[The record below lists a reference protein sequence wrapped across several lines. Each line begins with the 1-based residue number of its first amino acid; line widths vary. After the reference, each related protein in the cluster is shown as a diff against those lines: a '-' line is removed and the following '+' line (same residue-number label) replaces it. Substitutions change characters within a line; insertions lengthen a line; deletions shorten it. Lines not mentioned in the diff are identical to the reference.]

1 MIDKSLTAHL
11 LHSYEFLNEAVKG
24 EPDSNNEKFL
34 VEFLNNSSW
43 FRNRV
48 RSKEFVWREKQAH
61 GECDTYAGEYE
72 LDFKLLVS
80 ATACQARRE
89 LSDSIAVIQQSNAT
103 VISAPRRTKPMN
115 VIRIYCALRGLS
127 CEDLLSYEKTIFT
140 YGTVEYDI
148 QNIVEK
154 ASTQK
159 NLLFF
164 FPYYF
169 TSDASSGLEYMIP
182 VIQEALE
189 HDFSA
194 LFKLRKSRC
203 PDMETYISCICCDT
217 MLFFQFD
224 NDHLK
229 HIDSVSTSASK
240 TYTKLQRYGIF

>member
-1 MIDKSLTAHL
+1 MMDKSLTAHL

-43 FRNRV
+43 FRNKV
-48 RSKEFVWREKQAH
+48 GSKEFVRRERQVH

-89 LSDSIAVIQQSNAT
+89 LSDSIVVIQSNAT

-115 VIRIYCALRGLS
+115 AIRIYCALRGLS
-127 CEDLLSYEKTIFT
+127 CEKLLSYEEGVFK
-140 YGTVEYDI
+140 YGTVEYDV

-159 NLLFF
+159 NIVFF

-169 TSDASSGLEYMIP
+169 TSDVSSDLEYMIP

-203 PDMETYISCICCDT
+203 PDKETYISCVCSDT
-217 MLFFQFD
+217 MLFFQCD
-224 NDHLK
+224 NDHLNY
-229 HIDSVSTSASK
+229 IDSVSTSESK
-240 TYTKLQRYGIF
+240 TYTKLQRYGVY